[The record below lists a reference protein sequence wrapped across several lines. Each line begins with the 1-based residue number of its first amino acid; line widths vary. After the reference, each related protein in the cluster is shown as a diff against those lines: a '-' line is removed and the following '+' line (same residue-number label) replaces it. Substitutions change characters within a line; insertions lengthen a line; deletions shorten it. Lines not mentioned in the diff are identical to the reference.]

1 MIGLLINLEDYLES
15 RSGGMVVSIENIII
29 SHLQYGSDLG
39 GMRIN
44 LSKNNKTKLSLIIM
58 LAIMAILVWTKVI

>member
-1 MIGLLINLEDYLES
+1 MLSEDSLES
-15 RSGGMVVSIENIII
+15 RSGDMDAQTDGIYL
-29 SHLQYGSDLG
+29 SHLQYGLDLG

-58 LAIMAILVWTKVI
+58 LAIMAVLVWTKVI